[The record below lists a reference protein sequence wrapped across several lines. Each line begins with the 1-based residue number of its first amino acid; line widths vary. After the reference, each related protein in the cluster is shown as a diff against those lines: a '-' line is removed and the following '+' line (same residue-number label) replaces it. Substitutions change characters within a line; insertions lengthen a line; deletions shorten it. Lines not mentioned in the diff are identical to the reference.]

1 MKYITNNDQELLFES
16 YSSINAK
23 QIILESSLNN
33 FLYNDQPI
41 TTLSEAY
48 AMLDIYNDLVEEN
61 IFAGLGALAGTAG
74 RGLAAAGQKVAQG
87 AQAVG
92 QKVAQGAQAVGRG
105 VAQGAQ
111 AAGQKVAQ
119 GAQAVGRGVSEVGSN
134 ISNIYGTASSAADA
148 AKVVTTA
155 NQAANQLKEV
165 LSAAVAQNPEIFKG
179 GALGSGGDPGN
190 QRLNDVINHLAKVQQ
205 SLSQQSTQ
213 AQQRGFFGG
222 VGTAMRGQQSGG
234 ATPAGAPATP

>member
-16 YSSINAK
+16 YNSINAK

-92 QKVAQGAQAVGRG
+92 QKVAQGAQA
-105 VAQGAQ
+105 
-111 AAGQKVAQ
+111 AGQ
-119 GAQAVGRGVSEVGSN
+119 GSSSRSTSSRSE
-134 ISNIYGTASSAADA
+134 SS
-148 AKVVTTA
+148 
-155 NQAANQLKEV
+155 
-165 LSAAVAQNPEIFKG
+165 S
-179 GALGSGGDPGN
+179 
-190 QRLNDVINHLAKVQQ
+190 R
-205 SLSQQSTQ
+205 STSS
-213 AQQRGFFGG
+213 R
-222 VGTAMRGQQSGG
+222 
-234 ATPAGAPATP
+234 